1 MRRSVKILLLS
12 LAAVALL
19 AAAGIYAWNWYQGS
33 RPPVLECV
41 TSTEVECGETLSVY
55 SLVRSVT
62 GNGAVTLALSGGET
76 AEDGKSTVFNE
87 ANTYTVTVTATD
99 ESGRQTECQVSV
111 LARDTTA
118 PVLKV
123 TSFSV
128 YLEDEIDYLSTVT
141 AVDAAEGDLLSRVKV
156 DASQV
161 DTESTGTYL
170 VKYSVS
176 DSAGNTAQASA
187 YLTILA
193 PSATS
198 ITLSETEYTLSG
210 NGSVQLTATV
220 DPASWQGTVTWSS
233 SDETVAVVYGGLV
246 SWTGEG
252 EAVITAA
259 AGELTA
265 QCTIQCGK
273 VEATSVTLNY
283 HKATL
288 AANTSATLTAQAL
301 PSNYSGSIVWSSS
314 DETVA
319 TVKDGVLTWVG
330 AGTCTVTATAGDAV
344 DSCAVTCQE
353 EPEEPLTLVDT
364 IKETIQTIF
373 GEFYGTTDTNDTQ
386 QSDQGEHD

>member
-12 LAAVALL
+12 LAAAALL
-19 AAAGIYAWNWYQGS
+19 AAAGIFAWSWYQGS

-41 TSTEVECGETLSVY
+41 TSAEVECGETLSVY

-62 GNGAVTLALSGGET
+62 GNGAVTLTLSGGET
-76 AEDGKSTVFNE
+76 AGDGKSTVF
-87 ANTYTVTVTATD
+87 AQADTYTVTVTATD

-118 PVLKV
+118 PVLKAAD
-123 TSFSV
+123 FSA
-128 YLEDEIDYLSTVT
+128 YLEEEIDYLSAVT
-141 AVDAAEGDLLSRVKV
+141 AVDAAEGDLLSRVTV

-193 PSATS
+193 PPATA
-198 ITLSETEYTLSG
+198 ITLSETDYTLSG
-210 NGSVQLTATV
+210 NGSVRLTATV
-220 DPASWQGTVTWSS
+220 EPSSWQGTVTWSS
-233 SDETVAVVYGGLV
+233 SDETVAIVYGGLV
-246 SWTGEG
+246 TWTGAG

-259 AGELTA
+259 AGDLTA
-265 QCTIQCGK
+265 QCTIQCGEVK
-273 VEATSVTLNY
+273 ATSVTLNY

-288 AANTSATLTAQAL
+288 AANTSVTLTAQAL
-301 PSNYSGSIVWSSS
+301 PSNYSGGIVWSSS

-319 TVKDGVLTWVG
+319 TVKDGVITWVG
-330 AGTCTVTATAGDAV
+330 AGTCTVTATAGDVA

-364 IKETIQTIF
+364 IMEAVQSLF
-373 GEFYGTTDTNDTQ
+373 GSLYNTHDTQ
-386 QSDQGEHD
+386 EGSHEDAH